1 MSLNRKGEFFDY
13 DPVTG
18 VTEYFHEG
26 ADGQWSIT
34 YEQDVTPHLELAKA
48 LRNQGM
54 TDEAWAKNGVTNYAI
69 IPLVVQGHMLK
80 AGINFMDPNHIG
92 AVVNYVNTVTPYLKT
107 TDKHHEV
114 R

>member
-1 MSLNRKGEFFDY
+1 
-13 DPVTG
+13 
-18 VTEYFHEG
+18 
-26 ADGQWSIT
+26 
-34 YEQDVTPHLELAKA
+34 
-48 LRNQGM
+48 
-54 TDEAWAKNGVTNYAI
+54 
-69 IPLVVQGHMLK
+69 MLK